1 MENDYFTEDELNGD
15 STNDNVESSFSESA
29 ESTVAPQPAGDSLT
43 LSELNAV
50 LGKNFTSKEAALKS
64 FKDTYA
70 FVGTRKDKVR
80 EEVLAE
86 LGDKIVFKDQYET
99 DMFYK
104 DNSEYNGMRNIIDA
118 LAKANGQRPG
128 EVVKTD
134 DFKKI
139 FEGVSGYEKVQKART
154 VLSSNPRIASSSNHM
169 QEAIKA
175 ANSGDQN
182 AVEANVLS
190 AIKEAYEM

>member
-1 MENDYFTEDELNGD
+1 MENDYFTEDELSGD
-15 STNDNVESSFSESA
+15 STNDNVESSASESA
-29 ESTVAPQPAGDSLT
+29 ESTVAPQPFDGLSLA
-43 LSELNAV
+43 ELNAT

-86 LGDKIVFKDQYET
+86 LGDKIVYKDQYET

-104 DNSEYNGMRNIIDA
+104 DNSQYSGMRTVIDA
-118 LAKANGQRPG
+118 FAKANGQRPS
-128 EVVKTD
+128 EVVNTD
-134 DFKKI
+134 DFKKL
-139 FEGVSGYEKVQKART
+139 FEGVSGYEKAQKART

-175 ANSGDQN
+175 ANSGDQS
-182 AVEANVLS
+182 AVEANVLN